1 MIRRPPRSTLFPYT
15 TLFRSGLGGRTLG
28 SGEEIERGHLAE
40 PLLEAAGAVREIALG
55 GHAGAAAAR
64 LPQQLAGL
72 DRELIVVGGALAPEA
87 LLEVRLRGPAPGVGR
102 AKGRLAA

>member
-40 PLLEAAGAVREIALG
+40 PLLEAAGAVREISLG

-64 LPQQLAGL
+64 LPHQLPGL
-72 DRELIVVGGALAPEA
+72 DRQLLVVRARLAPEA
-87 LLEVRLRGPAPGVGR
+87 LLQGLPPAPGPGVGQTE
-102 AKGRLAA
+102 GRL